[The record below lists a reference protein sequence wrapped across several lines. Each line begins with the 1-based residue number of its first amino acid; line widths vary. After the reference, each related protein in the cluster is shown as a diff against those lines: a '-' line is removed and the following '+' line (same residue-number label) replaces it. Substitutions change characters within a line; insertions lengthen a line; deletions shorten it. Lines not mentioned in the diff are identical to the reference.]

1 MLAAATR
8 SVRGISSSLQKVNGS
23 APNASVAVTNGPLAV
38 QSGDGVDYVVSDGDD
53 DEDEFHH
60 PRQARVRSG
69 QNSNRTALGDAP
81 PKAVVDG
88 LTVDNDLGLEVCRYE
103 YRVAREE
110 DFERIVRKLQEENAR
125 LRDDLERYTAETRDL
140 RRAATDAAS
149 SGGWIAMISDL
160 GVTLLAEQRNITFTI
175 FIEMTYLCT
184 DAFSIISDAG
194 VAGRGTGGVRIE
206 AKIVELSKRIRKLS
220 MALERERAVS
230 ASLTTRLKAAEEQL
244 QNRVSEKSDQA
255 SNQAAANGQT
265 QIDIKSMREKL
276 AQANRKVEEERA
288 QSYLLRTELR
298 QMQKLLVSEIGED
311 SAGVAKDK
319 VRELT
324 AALQTAGARA
334 GRGAG
339 DEEPTATIAAVAPAA
354 ERRGAAIRKL
364 ENQRRSEF
372 ERALEELKVGI
383 RASPFAAHFLTS
395 IMSYSITN
403 YQQLLLPKQQTKVTN
418 ADLVRKCEATASR
431 TKYLEK
437 QANELRS
444 RLGVLTDKA
453 EKDDEL
459 VRALREELART
470 AARGKDS
477 DPPSL
482 VIASSVSHSAR
493 DDILVNNLRNLCAEQ
508 KSQILELTGRVEHL
522 ELELAAT
529 GGHGAEDRSGAAND
543 IDPTVADHSQDEGD
557 HGDSTGTN
565 GYQATIRRLVQE
577 NQRLR
582 RGRRALEQ
590 RLEGAEVAARIS

>member
-8 SVRGISSSLQKVNGS
+8 SVRGISSSLQKVNTS
-23 APNASVAVTNGPLAV
+23 AANASVSVADGALSV
-38 QSGDGVDYVVSDGDD
+38 QPSDRVDYVVSDGDD
-53 DEDEFHH
+53 DGDDGDEGDSL
-60 PRQARVRSG
+60 QQGARVRSG
-69 QNSNRTALGDAP
+69 RNSNHTELGDAP
-81 PKAVVDG
+81 PKAVVDA
-88 LTVDNDLGLEVCRYE
+88 LTVDNDLGLENLPD
-103 YRVAREE
+103 RVAREE
-110 DFERIVRKLQEENAR
+110 DLERVVRKLQEENVR
-125 LRDDLERYTAETRDL
+125 LRDDLERCTAERRDL
-140 RRAATDAAS
+140 RRAAKDAAS
-149 SGGWIAMISDL
+149 SGGWIATILDL
-160 GVTLLAEQRNITFTI
+160 GVTLLAEQ
-175 FIEMTYLCT
+175 Y
-184 DAFSIISDAG
+184 AFSSISDAG

-230 ASLTTRLKAAEEQL
+230 ASLTTRLKASEEQL
-244 QNRVSEKSDQA
+244 QSRVSEKPDQA
-255 SNQAAANGQT
+255 SNPSAANGQT
-265 QIDIKSMREKL
+265 QIELKSMREKL

-311 SAGVAKDK
+311 SAGIAKDK

-334 GRGAG
+334 GGGVG
-339 DEEPTATIAAVAPAA
+339 DEEPTAAIAAVAPAA

-372 ERALEELKVGI
+372 ERALEELK
-383 RASPFAAHFLTS
+383 
-395 IMSYSITN
+395 
-403 YQQLLLPKQQTKVTN
+403 QTKVTN
-418 ADLVRKCEATASR
+418 ADLMRKCEATASR

-477 DPPSL
+477 DPPSP
-482 VIASSVSHSAR
+482 ATAASVSHSAR

-508 KSQILELTGRVEHL
+508 KSQILELTERVEHL

-529 GGHGAEDRSGAAND
+529 GGHGAEDRSGAADD
-543 IDPTVADHSQDEGD
+543 IDPTVADHSQGEGD
-557 HGDSTGTN
+557 NGDSTN
-565 GYQATIRRLVQE
+565 AYQATIRRLVQE